1 MSLTKVH
8 NRMVQNGEINVI
20 DYGADPTGIADSTA
34 AIQLALDTRNNVFI
48 PAGTYKITATLEPY
62 RGQIIR
68 GEGNVERSLQSTEPA
83 STLSVA
89 TDVTAF
95 DTVPNTAYACSIKN
109 LYIIAE
115 DQTHG

>member
-68 GEGNVERSLQSTEPA
+68 CEGNV
-83 STLSVA
+83 
-89 TDVTAF
+89 
-95 DTVPNTAYACSIKN
+95 
-109 LYIIAE
+109 
-115 DQTHG
+115 